1 MRTRQVLQLSA
12 LLMGLCCLAVPAGKI
27 PTSQLEMLAL
37 GLAHLLEAAE
47 DDVRSLE
54 QQGDLVVKEL
64 YVATKNL
71 ESLRRQSSQA
81 ARTHRQVR
89 KDLQIQTASDDRL
102 SRAIRDLQKEVED
115 LDSEQGSIQL
125 QMNRIIQS
133 LRSLKEPRSKPDATA
148 VKVLIDNQARRLV
161 SLTAEVSAQDR
172 IINRRLRQVEHL
184 ETSLSSAFQ
193 QQRATTTPVEPS
205 CINKVTE
212 AAHQLP
218 KERFL
223 KSTTGRPSQKKETS
237 LQI

>member
-12 LLMGLCCLAVPAGKI
+12 LLMGLRCLAVPAAKI

-37 GLAHLLEAAE
+37 GLAHLLEGAE

-54 QQGDLVVKEL
+54 RQGDLVVKEL
-64 YVATKNL
+64 HVATKNLESLRRQSSQAL

-161 SLTAEVSAQDR
+161 RLSDSPLRFQHKTESSTGACSRLTTWGNPCHPGA
-172 IINRRLRQVEHL
+172 
-184 ETSLSSAFQ
+184 
-193 QQRATTTPVEPS
+193 
-205 CINKVTE
+205 
-212 AAHQLP
+212 
-218 KERFL
+218 
-223 KSTTGRPSQKKETS
+223 
-237 LQI
+237 